1 MYWTLYLIDKEYVVN
16 DASGDRYP
24 WWLTHAGHSM
34 VVPILLLEALTTYHR
49 RSRLVIEMSILIAL
63 VGSYVLWIYYL
74 GLVQH
79 IWVYGILRKISTVNR
94 VVILCGFGV
103 YAIVLYLIG
112 LLLHKILWPQRRQEV
127 WPQQWSAD
135 EISNGQLEFE
145 NFRVR
150 QGLIR

>member
-16 DASGDRYP
+16 DASGDGYP

-79 IWVYGILRKISTVNR
+79 IWVYGILCKISTVNR

-112 LLLHKILWPQRRQEV
+112 LLLHKILWPQRRQE
-127 WPQQWSAD
+127 
-135 EISNGQLEFE
+135 
-145 NFRVR
+145 
-150 QGLIR
+150 